1 MNKSDIFKLIPADS
15 LHWNEIQK
23 EYVALSD
30 LEIDAVILDCVENAG
45 ISDPETIHKVLQNF
59 TDMKVSS
66 LLFKQYMDGNI
77 GIGLLTELGE
87 VGFVPLS

>member
-1 MNKSDIFKLIPADS
+1 MNKSDVFKLIPADD
-15 LHWNEIQK
+15 LHWNEIQQ

-30 LEIDAVILDCVENAG
+30 TEIDAIILDCVQNAG
-45 ISDPETIHKVLQNF
+45 ISDPEIIHKVLQNF
-59 TDMKVSS
+59 TNMKVGA

-77 GIGLLTELGE
+77 AIDHLTELGE